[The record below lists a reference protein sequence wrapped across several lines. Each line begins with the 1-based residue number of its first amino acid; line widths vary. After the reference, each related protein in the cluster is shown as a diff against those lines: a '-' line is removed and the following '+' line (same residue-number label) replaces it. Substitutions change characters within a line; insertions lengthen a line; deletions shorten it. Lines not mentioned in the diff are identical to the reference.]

1 MKSNVNY
8 EAVTMALNTYL
19 DRCKVYNRK
28 ELENILKLC
37 IPTKSYVNHL
47 IAEMTE
53 DSTLIKKYREKGKYD
68 YIMQN
73 IPIHIKKV
81 EKWFN
86 KLRKTKHHVK
96 MAVESATAEQVN
108 LFLDSLN
115 SKEFAKF
122 LKPHCAKR
130 NCKLYIPSGIDME
143 AIKKLPE
150 DIKEKIFKM
159 QEV

>member
-1 MKSNVNY
+1 MKSTVNF
-8 EAVTMALNTYL
+8 ESVAVALNTQL
-19 DRCKVYNRK
+19 EKCRIYNRK
-28 ELENILKLC
+28 ELENILKKC
-37 IPTKSYVNHL
+37 IPTKSYVNHF
-47 IAEMTE
+47 IAEMIE
-53 DSTLIKKYREKGKYD
+53 DSTLIKKYREKGEYD
-68 YIMQN
+68 YVMQN
-73 IPIHIKKV
+73 IPIHYKKV

-115 SKEFAKF
+115 PEEFAKF
-122 LKPHCAKR
+122 LKPHCAKK

-143 AIKKLPE
+143 AVEKLPE

>member
-1 MKSNVNY
+1 
-8 EAVTMALNTYL
+8 
-19 DRCKVYNRK
+19 
-28 ELENILKLC
+28 
-37 IPTKSYVNHL
+37 
-47 IAEMTE
+47 
-53 DSTLIKKYREKGKYD
+53 
-68 YIMQN
+68 
-73 IPIHIKKV
+73 V

-115 SKEFAKF
+115 PEEFAKF

-143 AIKKLPE
+143 AVEKLPE

>member
-19 DRCKVYNRK
+19 DKCKVYNRK

-53 DSTLIKKYREKGKYD
+53 DSTLIKKYREKGEYD

-86 KLRKTKHHVK
+86 KLRKTKHHIKV
-96 MAVESATAEQVN
+96 AVESATAEQVN

-115 SKEFAKF
+115 SEEFAKF
-122 LKPHCAKR
+122 LKPHCVKR

-143 AIKKLPE
+143 AVEKLPE